1 MKEISMSILAL
12 TLAVLLATP
21 AMAATTIEP
30 YASMR
35 MGVYW
40 SHVSPNQ
47 DGVDDDDDL
56 NMDLADISRFGAK
69 GQVGDIYGVAE
80 LGMRGSKND
89 AGYGVSSSVPYYNRQ
104 VYTRLLYGKWDFG
117 SGNLIVGQDYTPIT
131 FPSAQQA
138 PGIFNLQNG
147 FISTG
152 CMWDRRWPQVKVMLD
167 NGLILA
173 AVEAYAGTGV
183 SGIEAPPAG
192 TVAGGDY
199 DVTVPKLYIA
209 YDFKREGIYLSP
221 GFGYN
226 TYHYDDRNMGG
237 TFDDEINSYVIY
249 LKGKWDPGAVA
260 FQFAGHYGQNINDFG
275 ILGRPAAAGAVVDAT
290 NEVQDATS
298 YGGYIQVAFKVDPTT
313 ISLGWGYANDENDAL
328 GPEADEKMGVFV
340 NCKVPVADTF
350 FVTPEFSWWD
360 GMDNAMGVED
370 ADSWHLGMT
379 MQMDF

>member
-1 MKEISMSILAL
+1 MKKIAISVMSL

-21 AMAATTIEP
+21 VLAAKIEP

-40 SHVSPNQ
+40 SHVDYNV

-56 NMDLADISRFGAK
+56 NMDLADISRFGAR

-80 LGMRGSKND
+80 LGLRGSKNQ
-89 AGYGVSSSVPYYNRQ
+89 AGYGVSGKAPYYNRQ

-117 SGNLIVGQDYTPIT
+117 SGDLIVGQDYTPLT

-147 FISTG
+147 FIGTG
-152 CMWDRRWPQVKVMLD
+152 CMWDRRWPQIKVNLK
-167 NGLILA
+167 NGLTLA
-173 AVEAYAGTGV
+173 AVQGYAGTGV
-183 SGIEAPPAG
+183 SGNEAPPTG

-199 DVTVPKLYIA
+199 DVQIPKLYIT
-209 YDFKREGIYLSP
+209 YRFKREAVYLEP

-226 TYHYDDRNMGG
+226 TFNYDDRAQGG
-237 TFDDEINSYVIY
+237 VFDDTIDSYVLF
-249 LKGKWDPGAVA
+249 LKGKWDPGVA
-260 FQFAGHYGQNINDFG
+260 LQFAAHYGKNINDYG
-275 ILGRPAAAGAVVDAT
+275 ILGRPGAAGAVVDGMGSV
-290 NEVQDATS
+290 EDATS
-298 YGGYIQVAFKVDPTT
+298 WGGYIQVAFKVDPTT
-313 ISLGWGYANDENDAL
+313 ISLGWGYANDENDAV
-328 GPEADEKMGVFV
+328 GPDADEKMGIFV
-340 NCKVPVADTF
+340 NCKVPVAETF
-350 FVTPEFSWWD
+350 FVTPEFTWWD
-360 GMDNAMGVED
+360 GMDGASGAED

>member
-1 MKEISMSILAL
+1 MKKIAISVLAL

-21 AMAATTIEP
+21 AMAAKIEP

-40 SHVSPNQ
+40 SHVDPNVAGA
-47 DGVDDDDDL
+47 DTDDDL

-80 LGMRGSKND
+80 LGLRGSKND
-89 AGYGVSSSVPYYNRQ
+89 AGYGVSASAPYYNRQ

-152 CMWDRRWPQVKVMLD
+152 CMWDRRWPQVKVILD
-167 NGLILA
+167 NGLVLA
-173 AVEAYAGTGV
+173 AVQAYAGTSVG
-183 SGIEAPPAG
+183 GAELPPAG

-199 DVTVPKLYIA
+199 DVTIPKLYIA
-209 YDFKREGIYLSP
+209 YELKREGLYLSP

-226 TYHYDDRNMGG
+226 TYDYNDGVA
-237 TFDDEINSYVIY
+237 FDDTVDSYVLF
-249 LKGKWDPGAVA
+249 LKGKWNPGSVA
-260 FQFAGHYGQNINDFG
+260 LQFAGHYGKNINDFG
-275 ILGRPAAAGAVVDAT
+275 ILGRPAAAGGVVNAVGELDDA
-290 NEVQDATS
+290 QS
-298 YGGYIQVAFKVDPTT
+298 YGGYVQVSFKVDPTT

-328 GPEADEKMGVFV
+328 GDEADEKMGIFV
-340 NCKVPVADTF
+340 NCKVPVADSF
-350 FVTPEFSWWD
+350 FVTPEFTWWD
-360 GMDNAMGVED
+360 GMDDPMGDED
-370 ADSWHLGMT
+370 PDSWHLGMT